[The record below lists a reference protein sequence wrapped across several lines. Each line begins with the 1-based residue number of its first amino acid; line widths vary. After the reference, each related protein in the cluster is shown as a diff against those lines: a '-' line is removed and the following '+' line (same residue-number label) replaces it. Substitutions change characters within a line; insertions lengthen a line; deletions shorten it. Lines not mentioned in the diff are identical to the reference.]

1 MIRTGIPID
10 KIINDLLLKRFFS
23 ETEIIVVAVSIVEL
37 LLEDV
42 EVEVEVIIGSV
53 ISDSEIESL

>member
-10 KIINDLLLKRFFS
+10 KIINDLLLNRFFS
-23 ETEIIVVAVSIVEL
+23 DTEIIVVAVSIVEL

-42 EVEVEVIIGSV
+42 EVEVIEVVCV
-53 ISDSEIESL
+53 ILVEFFTR